1 MSDTKGEEEAEMLEE
16 EVRVERAVTKDEE
29 ESGELRRESSNMY
42 LSISSKNSSIPSWYI
57 AMTREPSISKY
68 TSRMRRER
76 TVCCGEGET
85 LVDMRRRCEFFK

>member
-1 MSDTKGEEEAEMLEE
+1 MLEE
-16 EVRVERAVTKDEE
+16 DARVDRAVTKEAE

-57 AMTREPSISKY
+57 AMTREPSISRY

-76 TVCCGEGET
+76 TVCCGEGEM
-85 LVDMRRRCEFFK
+85 LVDIKRRWEFFK